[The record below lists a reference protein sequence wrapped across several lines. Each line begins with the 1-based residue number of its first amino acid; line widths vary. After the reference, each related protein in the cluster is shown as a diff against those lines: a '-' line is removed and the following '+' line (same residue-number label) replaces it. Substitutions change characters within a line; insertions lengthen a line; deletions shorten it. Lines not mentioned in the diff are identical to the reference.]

1 MRWTSSIRFEGSPS
15 RPITALLD
23 VDCGNFTCVFLWVFF
38 KFKREFSAGVTE
50 RMDAGVSYTQWSWTS
65 SFSHSLDNRRDE
77 SFFYCACFLFTFMHK
92 ELSLPQVT
100 VSHSHSLLHYSRL
113 DRTDTEL
120 CWQTL
125 IGWISFM
132 LLSPDQDWILRQV
145 RFHINRVAFRN
156 RSGFIRLC
164 VWSTTDVVNRPA

>member
-1 MRWTSSIRFEGSPS
+1 MWTVETSHVCFCGFFLSLKENLVQGSLKEW
-15 RPITALLD
+15 TQ
-23 VDCGNFTCVFLWVFF
+23 VFH
-38 KFKREFSAGVTE
+38 AH
-50 RMDAGVSYTQWSWTS
+50 TQWSWTS